1 VAVLRRRLAAASLL
15 LLAAGIAPRLGAG
28 EGASREHALKA
39 AFLFNFLRFTE
50 WPRDARP
57 APVICVADG
66 GGAAVAV
73 GSALAGKRMD
83 GLEVR
88 VRSMSS
94 PDADDCAVVFVPEG
108 SAIAWPAVQEHI
120 GCRPV
125 LTVGESAAFLD
136 QGGSIA
142 FFEDAN
148 RLRFD
153 VNRSAAAC
161 SGLRLSSR
169 LLSLARAV
177 DGRRAER

>member
-1 VAVLRRRLAAASLL
+1 VAVLKRRLAAASLIL
-15 LLAAGIAPRLGAG
+15 LVAGNAPRLGAG
-28 EGASREHALKA
+28 EGTSREHALKA

-50 WPRDARP
+50 WPRHARP
-57 APVICVADG
+57 APVICVAEDG
-66 GGAAVAV
+66 EAAAAVGAAL
-73 GSALAGKRMD
+73 SGKRLD

-88 VRSMSS
+88 VRTLSS
-94 PDADDCAVVFVPEG
+94 PDPEDCAVVFVPE
-108 SAIAWPAVQEHI
+108 AIAWPAAEGHI